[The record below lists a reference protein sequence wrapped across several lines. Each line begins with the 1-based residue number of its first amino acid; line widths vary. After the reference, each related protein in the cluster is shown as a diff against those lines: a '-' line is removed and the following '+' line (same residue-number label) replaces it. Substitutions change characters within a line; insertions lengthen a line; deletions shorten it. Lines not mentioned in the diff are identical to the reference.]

1 MNEQRPERESVWSV
15 GQTWLPWCLA
25 LIFLLTIGWTSFVA
39 RTEATQGKS
48 ENVSQPAIIVAN
60 QSALAIP
67 LIVLFATIVVTVV
80 DTVGG
85 AIVVTKRYLDNKFVE
100 PIRKQLRKDGREEER
115 RLWMDWNRRR
125 GEAEQKGE
133 PFNEPPPFSESPN
146 GKDA

>member
-1 MNEQRPERESVWSV
+1 M
-15 GQTWLPWCLA
+15 
-25 LIFLLTIGWTSFVA
+25 A

-80 DTVGG
+80 DTVGS

-115 RLWMDWNRRR
+115 RLWMDWNRRAW
-125 GEAEQKGE
+125 G
-133 PFNEPPPFSESPN
+133 S
-146 GKDA
+146 

>member
-1 MNEQRPERESVWSV
+1 M
-15 GQTWLPWCLA
+15 
-25 LIFLLTIGWTSFVA
+25 A

-48 ENVSQPAIIVAN
+48 ENVSQLAVIVVN

-85 AIVVTKRYLDNKFVE
+85 AILVTKRYLDNKFVE
-100 PIRKQLRKDGREEER
+100 PIRKQLRKEGREEER

-125 GEAEQKGE
+125 GEAERKGE